1 MRQATHTVIKAHFC
15 EHITAT
21 RRKFKWTKRKMAEKL
36 DMDDRSY
43 SDIEKGEFAC
53 SAVTLVLY
61 LVFVLQEEE
70 QITFLLELRRLI
82 LKSWEEIA

>member
-1 MRQATHTVIKAHFC
+1 MRQATHTVIKAYFSK
-15 EHITAT
+15 HIVAT
-21 RRKFKWTKRKMAEKL
+21 RRKFKWTKHKMAETL

-43 SDIEKGEFAC
+43 ADIEKGESAC

-61 LVFVLQEEE
+61 LVFLLEEEE
-70 QITFLLELRRLI
+70 QIAFLLELRKLI